1 MAAEPTPWNIPM
13 PRLPDLDM
21 GDLSPEQR
29 RVHDAIASGPRGVV
43 QGPLKVW
50 LNSPELADRAQA
62 LGAFCRYGT
71 TLPPRLSELAIITTG
86 AYWKAGFEWAVHAPI
101 ALKAGLDPDAVEA
114 IRRSEPPCFE
124 RPDEA
129 AVHAFAHE
137 LLHDRRVSDATYRR
151 AEAELGSRGVVDLV
165 GILGYYGL
173 ISMTIVAFD
182 VPVPAGAPEPF
193 A

>member
-1 MAAEPTPWNIPM
+1 M
-13 PRLPDLDM
+13 PRLPDLVPEE
-21 GDLSPEQR
+21 LTPEQR
-29 RVHDAIASGPRGVV
+29 RVHDAILSGPRGVV
-43 QGPLKVW
+43 QGPLRVW
-50 LNSPELADRAQA
+50 LNSPDLADRAQA

-101 ALKAGLDPDAVEA
+101 AVEAGVDPAAIEA
-114 IRRSEPPCFE
+114 IRTGRTPRFAQA
-124 RPDEA
+124 DQT

-137 LLHDRRVSDATYRR
+137 LLHDRKVSDETYRR
-151 AEAELGSRGVVDLV
+151 AEKELGVRGVVDLV

-173 ISMTIVAFD
+173 ISMTIVAFE
-182 VPVPAGAPEPF
+182 VPLPEGAPEPF

>member
-1 MAAEPTPWNIPM
+1 M
-13 PRLPDLDM
+13 PRLPDLVVE
-21 GDLSPEQR
+21 DLTPEQR
-29 RVHDAIASGPRGVV
+29 RVHDAILSGPRGVV

-71 TLPPRLSELAIITTG
+71 VLPPRLSELAIITTG

-101 ALKAGLDPDAVEA
+101 ALKTGLDPDAVEA
-114 IRRSEPPCFE
+114 IRKGEPPKLE

-137 LLHDRRVSDATYRR
+137 LLHNRKVSDETYRR
-151 AEAELGSRGVVDLV
+151 AEAELGSRALVDLV

-173 ISMTIVAFD
+173 ISMTIVAFE
-182 VPVPAGAPEPF
+182 VPVPEDAPEPF